1 MAGLVPAFIFFK
13 LHMGRNMHTIKPL
26 VKFSDF
32 VPNFGK
38 FWAWLNQLAEDT
50 TRKDIE
56 AYLAT
61 AVDTH
66 DLERKMQI
74 LYRRG
79 IV

>member
-1 MAGLVPAFIFFK
+1 
-13 LHMGRNMHTIKPL
+13 MGRNMHTIEPL
-26 VKFSDF
+26 IKFSPSF
-32 VPNFGK
+32 SK

-50 TRKDIE
+50 SRKEIE
-56 AYLAT
+56 QYLAT